1 MPPPTQTN
9 LHLQLLPNCIYY
21 GLQEDYIVQA
31 STIDGRMTGY
41 NGRRSRLSPDTLLTL
56 HESQRM
62 ARERRGSS
70 TSIYFDKDS
79 HGFDWLLGGWLAE
92 KRIASNDSY
101 RWLYY
106 DPLGRQYRSKQQ
118 VLRFYQEQNFYSTRN

>member
-1 MPPPTQTN
+1 
-9 LHLQLLPNCIYY
+9 
-21 GLQEDYIVQA
+21 
-31 STIDGRMTGY
+31 MTGY
-41 NGRRSRLSPDTLLTL
+41 NGRKSRLSLDTLLTL

-62 ARERRGSS
+62 ARGRRGSC

-79 HGFDWLLGGWLAE
+79 HGFDWLLGGWVAE

-101 RWLYY
+101 HWLYH